1 MITHKK
7 NKYTI
12 RANYKKKQ
20 YTKHKKHIHHKQH
33 NKRTRRNLYGGGDI
47 DIYYKKGFF
56 SSNLQFTTTK
66 SDKIYKINYNKI
78 YAFPIFK
85 IHKRGKFYFKLS
97 ISTYNKQE
105 LDKYG
110 NLIKNLDYEFGT
122 TTIEHGL
129 FGSKT
134 VSSKL
139 PDKNTLDKFIKI
151 WYNKQYSPVSIIIN
165 CFKLNDKG
173 EKEYNPTYNFYINLE
188 PTP

>member
-20 YTKHKKHIHHKQH
+20 YTKHKKHIQHRQH

-97 ISTYNKQE
+97 ISLYKKPE
-105 LDKYG
+105 LDKGHTTSTQYY
-110 NLIKNLDYEFGT
+110 DEFGT

-139 PDKNTLDKFIKI
+139 PDKNILDKFIKI

-165 CFKLNDKG
+165 CVKLNDKG